1 MSTMSPEL
9 ALIDPELR
17 AEAVARLPPI
27 YANAFLEFRPRPV
40 EVSALSAPRFRPRA
54 ALAYLV
60 LSIAR
65 TVVFDAIVFA
75 SVAVLVLLAS
85 AFA

>member
-27 YANAFLEFRPRPV
+27 YVNAFLEFRPGPV
-40 EVSALSAPRFRPRA
+40 EVSALSAPRFRPSA

-85 AFA
+85 VAS

>member
-9 ALIDPELR
+9 ALVDPELR
-17 AEAVARLPPI
+17 ADAVARLPPV
-27 YANAFLEFRPRPV
+27 YANAFLEFRPCPV
-40 EVSALSAPRFRPRA
+40 EVPAVSAARFRPSA

-65 TVVFDAIVFA
+65 TFVFDAIVFA
-75 SVAVLVLLAS
+75 SVAMLVLLAS
-85 AFA
+85 VIA